1 MEQDILTPIKQF
13 YRKNRRLP
21 SYSEM
26 LKIFKVASKRTV
38 FEYIQALIDD
48 GFLKQVNKKISPT
61 KRFFAL
67 PVLGNIQA
75 GFPIIAQQSRSYLT
89 LDEYLIDKPDN
100 SFLLK
105 VNGDSMINAG
115 IFEGDLVVI
124 EQKSDFKQNEIV
136 LAEIDNEW
144 TLKILKKEKGI
155 TYLEAAN
162 PKYPP
167 FYPRQELRIHGSV
180 RAVMR
185 KIGDRKVN

>member
-1 MEQDILTPIKQF
+1 MEQDLLTPLKNF

-26 LKIFKVASKRTV
+26 LKIFNVASKRTIY
-38 FEYIQALIDD
+38 EYVQQLIDE
-48 GFLKQVNKKISPT
+48 GFIKRVNKKLSPT

-67 PVLGNIQA
+67 PVLGMIQA
-75 GFPIIAQQSRSYLT
+75 GFPILAQQSRSYLT
-89 LDEYLIDKPDN
+89 LDEYFIEKPDN

-105 VNGDSMINAG
+105 VHGDSMINAG

-124 EQKSDFKQNEIV
+124 EQKGDFRAGDIV

-144 TLKILKKEKGI
+144 TLKILKKEKGK
-155 TYLEAAN
+155 TFLEAAN
-162 PKYPP
+162 PMYPP
-167 FYPRQELRIHGSV
+167 FYPKRELKIHGIV

-185 KIGDRKVN
+185 KLGGMAN